1 LELMN
6 NRPFDSLSA
15 INSAGISKSTVYK
28 NLDTGKPVALRKLN
42 LTVYFLS
49 KEMSSEFKQKFNAD
63 LSKELLI
70 KMRVKDNCKLI
81 TKV

>member
-1 LELMN
+1 MN
-6 NRPFDSLSA
+6 NRPFDPLSA
-15 INSAGISKSTVYK
+15 ITSAGISISTVYR

-49 KEMSSEFKQKFNAD
+49 KEMSSEFKQKFDAD
-63 LSKELLI
+63 LSKQLLLE
-70 KMRVKDNCKLI
+70 MRVKDSCKLI